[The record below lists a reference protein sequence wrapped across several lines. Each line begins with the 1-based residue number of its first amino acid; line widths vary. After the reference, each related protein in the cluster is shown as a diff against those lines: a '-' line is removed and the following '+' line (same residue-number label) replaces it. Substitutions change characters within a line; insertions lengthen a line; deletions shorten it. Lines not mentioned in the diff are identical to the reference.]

1 MERDVAR
8 IRSLASIPQQ
18 MVFDPLL
25 PDAMLARLR
34 AREGA
39 LVLDRPGTAPGSHRF
54 LRQHLLVGAAVFCC
68 AVAVIDLVQRA
79 GGTGWGAAAG
89 IATAF
94 AYVPANAA
102 DRRATAAASAGLIV
116 CFFGIW
122 AVWAIVMAEAFG
134 SVTAPF
140 GILHGFAFAIFL
152 AFGTRG
158 TTHVLGRDRAIDPA
172 DLGPVERARLSDVRH
187 ARDRVAEA
195 GRLLAPAFDA
205 APVLAALHEAE
216 WAMAARM
223 RDRAPLAAEVDDLAA
238 TAATDRVRDA
248 PRPRAEA
255 VAAARRADA
264 RVIAQISAYLEP
276 VDDAVRAHREWEQ
289 CLRIADGPA
298 RPADASREFAGHP
311 DLTGALGLEAV
322 RLAREELTAR
332 AVASNA
338 LLLDVL
344 RAGGRS

>member
-1 MERDVAR
+1 MERTG
-8 IRSLASIPQQ
+8 IRSLDSVPAG

-25 PDAMLARLR
+25 PAAMLARLR
-34 AREGA
+34 AGEGA
-39 LVLDRPGTAPGSHRF
+39 LVLDRPGTEPGSHRF
-54 LRQHLLVGAAVFCC
+54 LRQRLAVGAVVFGC
-68 AVAVIDLVQRA
+68 AVAATELARRA

-94 AYVPANAA
+94 AYVPVNAS
-102 DRRATAAASAGLIV
+102 DRRATALASAGLIG

-122 AVWAIVMAEAFG
+122 AVWAIVLAEAFG
-134 SVTAPF
+134 TVTAPF

-152 AFGTRG
+152 VFGTRG
-158 TTHVLGRDRAIDPA
+158 TTHVIGRDRAIDPA
-172 DLGPVERARLSDVRH
+172 DLGPVERARLAEVRD
-187 ARDRVAEA
+187 ARGRVAEA
-195 GRLLAPAFDA
+195 GRLLAPAFGA

-223 RDRAPLAAEVDDLAA
+223 RDRAALAAEVDGLSAN
-238 TAATDRVRDA
+238 AATDRVRSA

-255 VAAARRADA
+255 LAAARRADA

-289 CLRIADGPA
+289 YLRAVDGAAHPA
-298 RPADASREFAGHP
+298 EPSPGFAGHP
-311 DLTGALGLEAV
+311 DLTGDLGLEAV

-332 AVASNA
+332 AAESNA
-338 LLLDVL
+338 AFLDVL
-344 RAGGRS
+344 RAGGRP